1 MTWQTADISHI
12 PRLVEIACG
21 ADGELGT
28 LVSMREA
35 TAGMLRVL
43 HAICVAGERAEV
55 GSSATC
61 TVMTWCHV
69 VLAEVQC
76 ILCEALSVTATG
88 QGDCMRQAQAAEHPC
103 IEAFCLA
110 RCS

>member
-28 LVSMREA
+28 LASMREA

-55 GSSATC
+55 K
-61 TVMTWCHV
+61 CHTNCPA
-69 VLAEVQC
+69 LNRRHIMLTEVPC
-76 ILCEALSVTATG
+76 FPAPAALQS
-88 QGDCMRQAQAAEHPC
+88 R
-103 IEAFCLA
+103 
-110 RCS
+110 

>member
-28 LVSMREA
+28 LASMREA

-55 GSSATC
+55 RSSPTC
-61 TVMTWCHV
+61 TVVNRCHA

-76 ILCEALSVTATG
+76 TL
-88 QGDCMRQAQAAEHPC
+88 QGAVCH
-103 IEAFCLA
+103 
-110 RCS
+110 SNGTSNHV